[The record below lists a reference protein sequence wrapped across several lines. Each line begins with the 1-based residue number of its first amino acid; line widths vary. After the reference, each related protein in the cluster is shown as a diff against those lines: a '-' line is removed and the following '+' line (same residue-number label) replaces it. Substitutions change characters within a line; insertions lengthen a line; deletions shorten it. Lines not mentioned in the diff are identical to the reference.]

1 VHFQPIEISAFAA
14 VVSSIGVVS
23 GRFRVDPAP
32 ADSDVIADFDRAA
45 IDEKNVFGTGHLVQP
60 TEPLEERFESRI
72 QRVQASVEAAP
83 AKSVS
88 EVGRA
93 FKQV

>member
-1 VHFQPIEISAFAA
+1 MDFQTIEISALAT
-14 VVSSIGVVS
+14 VVSPVGLVS

-32 ADSDVIADFDRAA
+32 ADSDVIADFDWAA

-60 TEPLEERFESRI
+60 AEPLEERFQNRI
-72 QRVQASVEAAP
+72 QRVQSSVEAAP